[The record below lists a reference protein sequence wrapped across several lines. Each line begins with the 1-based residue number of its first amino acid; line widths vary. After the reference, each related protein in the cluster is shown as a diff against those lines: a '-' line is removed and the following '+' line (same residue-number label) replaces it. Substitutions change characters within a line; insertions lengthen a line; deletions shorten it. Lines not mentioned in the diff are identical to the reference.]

1 VYGISDSDED
11 ENNLITKRIV
21 ETTTT
26 VVKSVKE
33 VIETTN
39 TGDEINNIITS
50 VTEFLESETV

>member
-1 VYGISDSDED
+1 MFGISDSDED

-33 VIETTN
+33 VIETTY